1 MLTYLG
7 IVAVLLVVTVRLP
20 DPAASIPLMVINVL
34 GAAALAF
41 GVARQRPPLQGSWW
55 LVVAGGATAA
65 LAALVVTE
73 GPALLSGTLRAQ
85 DWVTATLSAIAF
97 GLLITGLAG
106 LGQLAGRTLVAD
118 TLDAILIALAIF
130 RLLYAAVIHPVAPV
144 SSVGVVT
151 AVIFPIGCLLL
162 LAMTCRLLLSGG
174 IRTPAVALL
183 LLAMVAGTGAAAGV
197 MAASL
202 SAGTLETSA
211 FTGPMWVGYSIL
223 LGAAG
228 LHPSLHRSRPRRQ
241 RRGDALSRPRLVLLS
256 AIALV
261 VPLAWV
267 LQRQQGPIFKVL
279 DWVVPSTTSAVVLLL
294 LVARLVLVA
303 GVAERRA
310 EALARRSEDLAAAV
324 EEQQELQRQ
333 LRYQAMHDPLT
344 GLVNRLVLAERIE
357 WTLTRPNGSRR
368 HTLAIID
375 LDHFTDVNDALG
387 HAVGDEL
394 LVAVGHRILEQVPTS
409 GMLARLS
416 SDEFGV
422 VLEDLSP
429 EEALDWAERL
439 RQRLRHPFPIAGHEL
454 LLTVSVG
461 LLVTDPQEPPIP
473 PSDALRNA
481 DLALHAAK
489 AAGGNR
495 VTLFRPELR
504 HDRLDFSRLS
514 TQLREAVVAEE
525 LELHYQPVVDLA
537 TERIVG
543 AEALLRWHPPGQ
555 GPISPSTFIPIA
567 EETNLIGQLGAWA
580 IRQACRDAVR
590 WYQQHRV
597 GVSVNVS
604 ARQLDDPRFV
614 DTVLDALRDSGL
626 PASALTLEITESS
639 LVATSTDSRAMAHL
653 TMVRSH
659 GVRVAIDDFG
669 TGYSSLAYVGRLPV
683 DTVKI
688 DSSFI
693 RSVPAQGADAEDW
706 SFTRAI
712 LHLVEAMHLPAVAE
726 GVERPEQAAALRALR
741 CPFAQGY
748 LFGRPM
754 PSTALVQL
762 LDRTLTRA

>member
-1 MLTYLG
+1 
-7 IVAVLLVVTVRLP
+7 
-20 DPAASIPLMVINVL
+20 
-34 GAAALAF
+34 
-41 GVARQRPPLQGSWW
+41 
-55 LVVAGGATAA
+55 
-65 LAALVVTE
+65 
-73 GPALLSGTLRAQ
+73 
-85 DWVTATLSAIAF
+85 
-97 GLLITGLAG
+97 
-106 LGQLAGRTLVAD
+106 
-118 TLDAILIALAIF
+118 
-130 RLLYAAVIHPVAPV
+130 
-144 SSVGVVT
+144 
-151 AVIFPIGCLLL
+151 
-162 LAMTCRLLLSGG
+162 
-174 IRTPAVALL
+174 
-183 LLAMVAGTGAAAGV
+183 
-197 MAASL
+197 
-202 SAGTLETSA
+202 
-211 FTGPMWVGYSIL
+211 
-223 LGAAG
+223 
-228 LHPSLHRSRPRRQ
+228 
-241 RRGDALSRPRLVLLS
+241 
-256 AIALV
+256 
-261 VPLAWV
+261 
-267 LQRQQGPIFKVL
+267 
-279 DWVVPSTTSAVVLLL
+279 
-294 LVARLVLVA
+294 
-303 GVAERRA
+303 
-310 EALARRSEDLAAAV
+310 
-324 EEQQELQRQ
+324 
-333 LRYQAMHDPLT
+333 
-344 GLVNRLVLAERIE
+344 
-357 WTLTRPNGSRR
+357 
-368 HTLAIID
+368 
-375 LDHFTDVNDALG
+375 FTDVNDALG

-580 IRQACRDAVR
+580 IRQACRGAVR

-626 PASALTLEITESS
+626 PASALTLEI
-639 LVATSTDSRAMAHL
+639 
-653 TMVRSH
+653 
-659 GVRVAIDDFG
+659 
-669 TGYSSLAYVGRLPV
+669 
-683 DTVKI
+683 
-688 DSSFI
+688 
-693 RSVPAQGADAEDW
+693 
-706 SFTRAI
+706 
-712 LHLVEAMHLPAVAE
+712 
-726 GVERPEQAAALRALR
+726 
-741 CPFAQGY
+741 
-748 LFGRPM
+748 
-754 PSTALVQL
+754 
-762 LDRTLTRA
+762 